1 MKNTTPYLSI
11 TTSWWKT
18 YDRLTADRMNYFNN
32 RTAFTLFDRDENEP
46 WPFCTLSENHPE
58 ISDDEIFN
66 TLPGHEAI
74 VIDND
79 FIACFPS
86 EREAKIWLRD
96 NLAECVITWDIQ
108 GRPVFYIKDTRK
120 HEA

>member
-1 MKNTTPYLSI
+1 MKTLQLNCF
-11 TTSWWKT
+11 WKT
-18 YDRLTADRMNYFNN
+18 YNVELNIDKYTNNN
-32 RTAFTLFDRDENEP
+32 RTYLWLIDVDDWE
-46 WPFCTLSENHPE
+46 PFCDLSENHVE
-58 ISDDEIFN
+58 IPDEIIYWL
-66 TLPGHEAI
+66 LPWHEAI

-79 FIACFPS
+79 FIACFNS